1 MSRNSKGITL
11 IALVI
16 TIIVLLILAGVSL
29 SLVVREDGILGKAT
43 KATLET
49 RGAQVEE
56 IVEMWK
62 VENKMNPYT
71 EGDIMTEEEL
81 IADLKGRKLVY
92 EEELDEDEKTIMIGR
107 KEIYYGLG
115 EKLEKTPGNVFEY
128 TAEGVITGIKEEYIK
143 EDYFDY
149 GGR

>member
-1 MSRNSKGITL
+1 MRKNKGITL

-29 SLVVREDGILGKAT
+29 SLIAGSDGMLGKAT

-62 VENKMNPYT
+62 VESKMNQYA

-92 EEELDEDEKTIMIGR
+92 EEELDEDEKTIVIGSR
-107 KEIYYGLG
+107 EIYYGLG
-115 EKLEKTPGNVFEY
+115 ERIQYTPGNVFEY
-128 TAEGVITGIKEEYIK
+128 TPEGYITGIN
-143 EDYFDY
+143 EDYIEGTETRDV